1 MEIKIKTQ
9 CVFLIPLGQ
18 QQINRKMTPNVGM
31 FLKQLDIIFAG
42 ENAKVYGLLGK
53 QFGSPL

>member
-1 MEIKIKTQ
+1 M
-9 CVFLIPLGQ
+9 CFLIPLGQ
-18 QQINRKMTPNVGM
+18 QQVNRKMTPNVGM
-31 FLKQLDIIFAG
+31 FIKQLDIIFAG